1 MAGVLAVFSA
11 VTAATLRLRKHLA
24 RPSRRRADRAES
36 GKYIAHYSQP
46 CRPTS
51 FALSHPCISICST
64 VTVVQPVSFAADVN
78 PIAGTWKQSFPV
90 SGCGNDTTINFF
102 FTAQP
107 DEKVVSTTA
116 VPGETHADLALQRD
130 AAHYVFIEVAAKRP
144 GCPIHVLTTE
154 FGGRS
159 ASATGTVAAGGRSTA
174 AWREAWTASACDQR
188 FTVSL
193 TFTPDA
199 TGTRIVAAPA
209 EPSGG

>member
-11 VTAATLRLRKHLA
+11 VTASNAAAQEAPSAALQTLVQTAPYQANISRLFA
-24 RPSRRRADRAES
+24 AMPSDVFRRCPS
-36 GKYIAHYSQP
+36 
-46 CRPTS
+46 
-51 FALSHPCISICST
+51 LISTGST
-64 VTVVQPVSFAADVN
+64 VTVVQPVSFAADGN

-159 ASATGTVAAGGRSTA
+159 ASAAGTVAAGGRSTA